1 MRCSRLSW
9 IITIMDDRQRRPNIL
24 FCFADDWGRY
34 ASCYAALHGERSLS
48 ALIAT
53 PHIDRIAHE
62 GALFSNALVPAPS
75 CTPCRSSVL
84 SGRYFWQTRLGAIL
98 MGAVWDRTIPS
109 FPLMLEAAGYHIG
122 FSDKVWSPGTPIDDP
137 YGGIGRRYQES
148 GADFGA
154 FSQHAC
160 AALDRGL
167 DRGRATAPLFAEVQG
182 NFRAFLAARSD
193 DRPFCYWWGPTN
205 THRVW
210 ERGSGKRLWDLDPE
224 ALRGRLPAYLPDV
237 PDVRQDIADYLGECM
252 AFDRGVGVLLRELEE
267 RGMLDHTLVVA
278 SGDHGIPGFPRGKC
292 NLYGIGVEVALCA
305 RLPGRIPAGR
315 VIDDM
320 VNLMD
325 LAPTFCEAGGVAPD
339 PRMAARS
346 LWPLLGAHG
355 SGQIDPARTGVIT
368 GRERH
373 VAHARERNLPYP
385 HRAMRT
391 HDHLYIVNFAP
402 DRWPMGDPRGLDDP
416 SAPSPAFE
424 VLAADTAAAY
434 ADLDASPTKAWMIL
448 NRADPSVREAYALGF
463 GKRPAEEL
471 YDLRLDPDQM
481 RNLAG
486 DPRHDRLRA
495 DLRERLFAELRAQRD
510 PRVCDEHCRFER
522 SPFTDHPCPP
532 EAAGARL
539 ALARALDVAAN
550 DGAAEHAVRGVG
562 PP

>member
-1 MRCSRLSW
+1 M
-9 IITIMDDRQRRPNIL
+9 TKRQRRPHIL

-48 ALIAT
+48 ALIST
-53 PHIDRIAHE
+53 PHIDRLASQ
-62 GALFSNALVPAPS
+62 GALFRNALVPAPS

-84 SGRYFWQTRLGAIL
+84 SGRYFWQTSLGAIL

-109 FPLMLEAAGYHIG
+109 YPLMLEAAGYHIG

-137 YGGIGRRYQES
+137 YGGPGRRYQAS
-148 GADFGA
+148 GADFGT

-160 AALDRGL
+160 ADLDRGL
-167 DRGRATAPLFAEVQG
+167 DRAAAMAPLFAEVRG
-182 NFRAFLAARSD
+182 NFQAFLAARAD

-210 ERGSGKRLWDLDPE
+210 ERGSGKRLWDLDPDM
-224 ALRGRLPAYLPDV
+224 LRGRLPAYLPDV

-252 AFDRGVGVLLRELEE
+252 AFDRGVGVLLHELEE
-267 RGMLDHTLVVA
+267 RGLLDDTLVVA
-278 SGDHGIPGFPRGKC
+278 SGDHGIPGFPRAKC

-305 RLPGRIPAGR
+305 RLPGRIPPGR

-339 PRMAARS
+339 RGMAARS
-346 LWPLLGAHG
+346 LWPLLEARGT
-355 SGQIDPARTGVIT
+355 GQIDPSRTGVIT

-373 VAHARERNLPYP
+373 VANARDRNLPYP
-385 HRAMRT
+385 HRALRT

-402 DRWPMGDPRGLDDP
+402 ERWPMGDPRGLDDP
-416 SAPSPAFE
+416 TAPAPDYA
-424 VLAADTAAAY
+424 VLEFDTRAAY

-471 YDLRLDPDQM
+471 YDLRRDPDQM
-481 RNLAG
+481 RNLAD
-486 DPRHDRLRA
+486 DPAHEQLRA
-495 DLRERLFAELRAQRD
+495 CLRKRLFDELIAQRD
-510 PRVCDEHCRFER
+510 PRVCEQACRFER
-522 SPFTDHPCPP
+522 SPYTDFPHPD
-532 EAAGARL
+532 EQAGQRL
-539 ALARALDVAAN
+539 AQAKALDATALG
-550 DGAAEHAVRGVG
+550 DESRHPARGS
-562 PP
+562 PSA